1 MDISV
6 VIAAHNQRDRLRLVL
21 SGLAVQTFS
30 ESPFEVIVVD
40 DGSTDGTG
48 DFLRTYEHIPINRL
62 AQEGGY
68 RFPELKS
75 MQDQASAL

>member
-1 MDISV
+1 MDISI

-30 ESPFEVIVVD
+30 EGQFEVIIVD

-48 DFLRTYEHIPINRL
+48 DFLREYEQISYKSHSLEYQCRTL
-62 AQEGGY
+62 SSAEY
-68 RFPELKS
+68 RYS
-75 MQDQASAL
+75 

>member
-30 ESPFEVIVVD
+30 EGQFEVIAVSYTHLTLPTKRIV
-40 DGSTDGTG
+40 
-48 DFLRTYEHIPINRL
+48 
-62 AQEGGY
+62 
-68 RFPELKS
+68 
-75 MQDQASAL
+75 

>member
-30 ESPFEVIVVD
+30 EGPFEVIVVD

-48 DFLRTYEHIPINRL
+48 EF
-62 AQEGGY
+62 
-68 RFPELKS
+68 
-75 MQDQASAL
+75 SAYV